1 MRNVVFVEV
10 KTGKTANLS
19 NREKMVR
26 NCVESKDVVY
36 EILHHRGGK
45 D

>member
-1 MRNVVFVEV
+1 VVFVEV

-19 NREKMVR
+19 SRERLVR
-26 NCVESKDVVY
+26 NCVESKNVAY
-36 EILHHRGGK
+36 EIIHHKSGK